1 VRKRTC
7 HQIHSYLLPKHGVPY
22 LPIGTLAITRPLP
35 FPVPTNSLA
44 AENQALRDR
53 IRQFEAQ
60 QATTPTQPSE
70 DDPDAQSQARFRTV
84 FENSPLGQKIIAPD
98 LTIRQANAALVAM
111 LGCTHRDQV
120 QGQRILDFAH
130 PQYRADWHHLQT
142 QLWAHQLPYFTLE
155 TCLIRVDGTY
165 FWCQVHSILFPDQGQ
180 DLGYTTLIDT
190 TEHKELQA
198 SLQRLYDTQ
207 ETILHLVAHDV
218 RNSLA
223 HVQLGVALLRQSQG
237 AELPKFL
244 SIIDQA
250 ATQAHA
256 ILQDVLYIGALD
268 AAQLPKQP
276 TDLHTYLDTQLA
288 AHRLAAQAKEIALV
302 LELPPAPLKANLNLN
317 KFSRVVDNLLANA
330 LKFTPTGG
338 RITVRLGEHKGRPQL
353 AVQDTGVGIPAEY
366 QAHLFDKF
374 SQAAREG
381 LAGESTTGLGLFITQ
396 QIVRLHGGKIWV
408 ESREHEGTTF
418 FIDF

>member
-1 VRKRTC
+1 MAP
-7 HQIHSYLLPKHGVPY
+7 SPAL
-22 LPIGTLAITRPLP
+22 
-35 FPVPTNSLA
+35 PVPTNSLA
-44 AENQALRDR
+44 AENQALHDR
-53 IRQFEAQ
+53 IRQLEAQ
-60 QATTPTQPSE
+60 QATTPAPPSE
-70 DDPDAQSQARFRTV
+70 DDSDAQSQARFRTV

-120 QGQRILDFAH
+120 EGRRILDFAH
-130 PQYRADWHHLQT
+130 PQYRADWHHLQV

-223 HVQLGVALLRQSQG
+223 HVQLGVALLRQNRD

-244 SIIDQA
+244 GIIDQA
-250 ATQAHA
+250 ATQALA

-288 AHRLAAQAKEIALV
+288 AHRFAAQAKEIALV
-302 LELPPAPLKANLNLN
+302 LELPPVPLQANLNLN

-330 LKFTPTGG
+330 LKFTPAGG
-338 RITVRLGEHKGRPQL
+338 RITVRLGEHEGRPQV

-418 FIDF
+418 FIDL

>member
-1 VRKRTC
+1 
-7 HQIHSYLLPKHGVPY
+7 VPVN
-22 LPIGTLAITRPLP
+22 PL
-35 FPVPTNSLA
+35 V
-44 AENQALRDR
+44 AENQALRDH
-53 IRQFEAQ
+53 IRQLEAQ
-60 QATTPTQPSE
+60 QATKPAQPGEGSLDE
-70 DDPDAQSQARFRTV
+70 QSQVRFRTV
-84 FENSPLGQKIIAPD
+84 FENSPLGQKIIGPD

-120 QGQRILDFAH
+120 EGHRILDFAH
-130 PQYRADWHHLQT
+130 PQYRADWHHLQQ

-155 TCLIRVDGTY
+155 TCLIRADGTY
-165 FWCQVHSILFPDQGQ
+165 FWCQVYSILFLDQGQ
-180 DLGYTTLIDT
+180 HLGYTTLIDT

-198 SLQRLYDTQ
+198 SLQRLYDAQ
-207 ETILHLVAHDV
+207 ETIMHLVAHDV

-223 HVQLGVALLRQSQG
+223 HVQLSVALLRQNQG
-237 AELPKFL
+237 AQLPKFL

-250 ATQAHA
+250 AVQALA

-268 AAQLPKQP
+268 ATQLPKQP
-276 TDLHTYLDTQLA
+276 TELNAYLDTQLA
-288 AHRLAAQAKEIALV
+288 AHRLAAQVKGIALV
-302 LELPPAPLKANLNLN
+302 LELPPEPVQVNLNLN
-317 KFSRVVDNLLANA
+317 KFSRVIDNLLANA
-330 LKFTPTGG
+330 LKFTPAGG
-338 RITVRLGEHKGRPQL
+338 RITVRLGEHEGRPQL

-374 SQAAREG
+374 SQSAREG

-408 ESREHEGTTF
+408 ESREREGTTF

>member
-1 VRKRTC
+1 
-7 HQIHSYLLPKHGVPY
+7 
-22 LPIGTLAITRPLP
+22 
-35 FPVPTNSLA
+35 
-44 AENQALRDR
+44 
-53 IRQFEAQ
+53 
-60 QATTPTQPSE
+60 
-70 DDPDAQSQARFRTV
+70 V

-120 QGQRILDFAH
+120 EGHHILDFAH
-130 PQYRADWHHLQT
+130 PQYRADWHHLQM

-155 TCLIRVDGTY
+155 TCLIRVDGTS

-190 TEHKELQA
+190 TEHKELRA
-198 SLQRLYDTQ
+198 SLQRLYDAQ

-223 HVQLGVALLRQSQG
+223 HVQLSAALLRQSQG

-244 SIIDQA
+244 GIIDQA
-250 ATQAHA
+250 ATQAQA

-276 TDLHTYLDTQLA
+276 TDLNTYLDTQLA
-288 AHRLAAQAKEIALV
+288 AHRLAAQAKGIALV
-302 LELPPAPLKANLNLN
+302 LELPPEPLQANLNLN
-317 KFSRVVDNLLANA
+317 KFSRVVDNLLTNA
-330 LKFTPTGG
+330 LKFTPAGG
-338 RITVRLGEHKGRPQL
+338 RVMVRLGEHEGRPQL

-366 QAHLFDKF
+366 QEHLFDKF

-381 LAGESTTGLGLFITQ
+381 LAGETTTGLGLFITQ
-396 QIVRLHGGKIWV
+396 QIVRLHGGQIWV

-418 FIDF
+418 FIRL

>member
-1 VRKRTC
+1 M
-7 HQIHSYLLPKHGVPY
+7 
-22 LPIGTLAITRPLP
+22 
-35 FPVPTNSLA
+35 PTNSLA

-53 IRQFEAQ
+53 IRQLEAQ
-60 QATTPTQPSE
+60 QATTPTQPSA
-70 DDPDAQSQARFRTV
+70 DDSDAHSQARFRTV

-120 QGQRILDFAH
+120 EGRRILDFAH
-130 PQYRADWHHLQT
+130 PQYRADWHHLQV

-190 TEHKELQA
+190 TEHKELRA
-198 SLQRLYDTQ
+198 SLQRLYDAQ

-223 HVQLGVALLRQSQG
+223 HVQLGVALLRQNWD

-244 SIIDQA
+244 GIIDKA
-250 ATQAHA
+250 ATQALA

-276 TDLHTYLDTQLA
+276 TDFHTYLDTQLA
-288 AHRLAAQAKEIALV
+288 AHRLAAQAKGIALV
-302 LELPPAPLKANLNLN
+302 LELPPEPLKANLNPN

-330 LKFTPTGG
+330 LKFTPAGG
-338 RITVRLGEHKGRPQL
+338 RITVRLSEHEGRPQL

-418 FIDF
+418 FIDL